1 MSENELNISPFSSEK
16 QRKLVSQ
23 MKSITSSDES
33 GYNEV
38 GDISSSSSIGS
49 PIRSIFCLK
58 EKADTKRIEE
68 IEDCFILEFDPY
80 EPLDVF
86 NLSTNNN
93 LIDGHPDGA
102 NDLFVIAEK
111 GQCYCYVCDS
121 AAPCKYWTEPEPAH
135 CHASEH
141 VEYWEFQKNLRRGN
155 PPLMAYGRD

>member
-1 MSENELNISPFSSEK
+1 
-16 QRKLVSQ
+16 

-33 GYNEV
+33 SYYEV
-38 GDISSSSSIGS
+38 GDISSSSIGS

-58 EKADTKRIEE
+58 EKADMKRIEE

-86 NLSTNNN
+86 NLSMNNN

-102 NDLFVIAEK
+102 NDLFVIAER
-111 GQCYCYVCDS
+111 GQVALRDYPHSRHVCLNFPFHTTPHENFCKMCYCYVCDS
-121 AAPCKYWTEPEPAH
+121 AAPCKYWTELEPAH

-141 VEYWEFQKNLRRGN
+141 VEYWKFQRNLRR
-155 PPLMAYGRD
+155 AT

>member
-1 MSENELNISPFSSEK
+1 MSENELNISPFSSEEE
-16 QRKLVSQ
+16 RKLVSQ

-33 GYNEV
+33 SCYEV
-38 GDISSSSSIGS
+38 GDISSSSIGS

-58 EKADTKRIEE
+58 EKADMKRIEE

-111 GQCYCYVCDS
+111 GQVWIALFFSQAWCLVNLLLCYQCVIFTIS
-121 AAPCKYWTEPEPAH
+121 I
-135 CHASEH
+135 
-141 VEYWEFQKNLRRGN
+141 N
-155 PPLMAYGRD
+155 

>member
-16 QRKLVSQ
+16 ERKLVSQ

-33 GYNEV
+33 RYYEV

-58 EKADTKRIEE
+58 EKADMKRIEE

-86 NLSTNNN
+86 NLSMNNN

-102 NDLFVIAEK
+102 NDLFLIAEK
-111 GQCYCYVCDS
+111 GQVWI
-121 AAPCKYWTEPEPAH
+121 ALF
-135 CHASEH
+135 
-141 VEYWEFQKNLRRGN
+141 FQKLDVWLTCFCVISVLYLQSQYISIIGSVCVCMCVLLRGF
-155 PPLMAYGRD
+155 DI

>member
-16 QRKLVSQ
+16 ERKLVSQ

-33 GYNEV
+33 RYYEV
-38 GDISSSSSIGS
+38 GDISSSSIGS

-58 EKADTKRIEE
+58 EKADMKRIEE

-80 EPLDVF
+80 EPFDVF
-86 NLSTNNN
+86 NLSMNNN

-111 GQCYCYVCDS
+111 GQVWI
-121 AAPCKYWTEPEPAH
+121 ALF
-135 CHASEH
+135 
-141 VEYWEFQKNLRRGN
+141 FQKLDVWLTCFCVISVLYVQSQYTSIIGSVCVCMCVLLRGF
-155 PPLMAYGRD
+155 DI